1 MSNKMRT
8 LMIVLVVA
16 LALTGLGVWT
26 ASAQEP
32 DDTSEM
38 PCGGQMMGRGM
49 GMMHHH
55 GGQQGG
61 RGMMGRGMGWQ
72 WGNGD
77 HPTTCP
83 FYEQG
88 GLHNP
93 EQCPFWQ
100 ANQGVAPE
108 ATAEPE
114 N

>member
-32 DDTSEM
+32 DDTTAM

-49 GMMHHH
+49 GMGMMHQH
-55 GGQQGG
+55 GG
-61 RGMMGRGMGWQ
+61 RGMMGRGMGGH
-72 WGNGD
+72 WGNGN
-77 HPTTCP
+77 PTTCP

-100 ANQGVAPE
+100 QNQAATPE
-108 ATAEPE
+108 ATAEPGQ
-114 N
+114 